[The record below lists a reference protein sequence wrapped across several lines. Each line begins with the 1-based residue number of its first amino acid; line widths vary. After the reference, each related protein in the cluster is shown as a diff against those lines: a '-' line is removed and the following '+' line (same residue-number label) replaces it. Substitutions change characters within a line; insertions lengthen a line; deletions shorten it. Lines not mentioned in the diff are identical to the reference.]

1 MNINSNSIDQSFH
14 DRAQVSINYIQ
25 LLYFIIF
32 DKDAITVNDSISK
45 FIGYFAL
52 DNIDYDKFF
61 MHSFSKSMI
70 PKDGVLVAF
79 PDVSFLNKHFALFG
93 LSILIFFFFLI
104 FQIFVSLIINLM
116 KGYFEDFTKFIF
128 IFLFL
133 YMIYG
138 IYELI
143 KTQPYYNKPI
153 NYFRSGTWTMILG
166 MTSIRFISL
175 IFGKGKS
182 IFSILLFITGAVCF
196 VVGILLCHYCFKKH
210 INFIYKSYKDK
221 KMEDIALY
229 NLENGITSS
238 SNHSSGSRSV
248 NQSEEKLISFDS
260 ENSDETDTRNE
271 ISESEDT
278 EDSGDSD
285 EVSSNDS
292 NSFAI
297 SDRVSERI
305 TSFSSLRDIGKFY

>member
-1 MNINSNSIDQSFH
+1 
-14 DRAQVSINYIQ
+14 
-25 LLYFIIF
+25 
-32 DKDAITVNDSISK
+32 
-45 FIGYFAL
+45 
-52 DNIDYDKFF
+52 
-61 MHSFSKSMI
+61 
-70 PKDGVLVAF
+70 
-79 PDVSFLNKHFALFG
+79 
-93 LSILIFFFFLI
+93 
-104 FQIFVSLIINLM
+104 M
-116 KGYFEDFTKFIF
+116 KGYLEDFTKFIF

-260 ENSDETDTRNE
+260 ENSDETDTSNAKNNKKNNKRGNE

-305 TSFSSLRDIGKFY
+305 TSFSS